1 MRLTTQFRVL
11 GSDGTQHSIACYCG
25 SRATPCES
33 GLERSSADIFRMN
46 GAEDVVRI
54 DDDTFVTP
62 RGQVLRRVNR
72 SA

>member
-1 MRLTTQFRVL
+1 MAMY
-11 GSDGTQHSIACYCG
+11 SWYCN
-25 SRATPCES
+25 SRETPYVS

-62 RGQVLRRVNR
+62 RGQVLRRVDR